1 MRWLELVN
9 QQLYDRKSTQ
19 RKKKN
24 ERDDWNLSSATL
36 WPEVH
41 PKKLGPRG
49 LGKNV
54 TSKNVTQCNRNVNL
68 PQESVSRVNTAILV
82 INKLDSRFAVVRFCN
97 HYRPNR
103 TPFSPITSI
112 WMDGGMDGWIC
123 TFLTNAL
130 HSVSRLWALPWT
142 NSSLPVSAKFRQSLN
157 VKLSELSTYISAEKF
172 SHDAI
177 LIIFVSTRYQWLLL
191 IKNKISAL

>member
-1 MRWLELVN
+1 MTGSRPKGKKKKNETTGTCH

-19 RKKKN
+19 RN
-24 ERDDWNLSSATL
+24 SAPGL
-36 WPEVH
+36 RP
-41 PKKLGPRG
+41 GP
-49 LGKNV
+49 
-54 TSKNVTQCNRNVNL
+54 SKNVTQCNRNVNL